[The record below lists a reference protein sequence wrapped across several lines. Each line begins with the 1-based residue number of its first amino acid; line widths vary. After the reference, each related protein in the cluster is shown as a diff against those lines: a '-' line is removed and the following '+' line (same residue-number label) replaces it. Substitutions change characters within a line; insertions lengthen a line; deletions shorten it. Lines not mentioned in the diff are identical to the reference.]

1 MKKRVIVTGA
11 SGFLGSNLALHCV
24 AEGYEVWGTY
34 LSKPFTLAGIQVRKL
49 DVCVP
54 QAIEDLMAEVKPTYV
69 FHCAAI
75 SQPDVAARDVAAT
88 RQINVQ
94 GPKLLAEAAARH
106 GAKIIFTS
114 TDLVFDGSVKF
125 VTEKDPTNPL
135 GVYAKSK
142 LDAESAILA
151 VEGSRAAVVRTVL
164 MYGWGKA
171 VGRSFAENW
180 LRSFLTSNPIRA
192 FTDQYRCPIWVGDLC
207 EAMLAIAEKDL
218 QGIFHAAGPERMNRH
233 DFARRLATEFA
244 LNPDLA
250 LPSSMLDHIFE
261 DPRPMEASLNID
273 KLKSL
278 IGFQPLG
285 VDAGLR
291 LMHDKLRA
299 QL

>member
-1 MKKRVIVTGA
+1 MEKHVIVTGA
-11 SGFLGSNLALHCV
+11 SGFLGSNLALHC
-24 AEGYEVWGTY
+24 AEQGYKVWGSY
-34 LSKPFTLAGIQVRKL
+34 LSKPFQLKGVEARKL

-54 QAIEDLMAEVKPTYV
+54 DAIESLMAEARPAYV

-75 SQPDVAARDVAAT
+75 SQPDQAAKDVAAT

-94 GPKLLAEAAARH
+94 GPKLLAEACARH
-106 GAKIIFTS
+106 GSKMIFTS

-125 VTEKDPTNPL
+125 VTEKDAPHPL

-142 LDAESAILA
+142 LDAEAAILA
-151 VEGSRAAVVRTVL
+151 LPQARAAVVRTVL

-171 VGRSFAENW
+171 TGRSFAENW

-192 FTDQYRCPIWVGDLC
+192 FTDQFRCPIWVGDLC
-207 EAMLAIAEKDL
+207 QALLGIAEKDL
-218 QGIFHAAGPERMNRH
+218 QGIFHAAGPERMSRH
-233 DFARRLATEFA
+233 EFARKLAVEFA

-250 LPSSMLDHIFE
+250 IPSSMLDHIFD

-278 IGFQPLG
+278 IGFAPLG
-285 VDAGLR
+285 VDEGLKI
-291 LMHDKLRA
+291 MHDKLRA

>member
-1 MKKRVIVTGA
+1 MNKHALVTGA
-11 SGFLGSNLALHCV
+11 SGFLGSNLALHLA
-24 AEGYEVWGTY
+24 AEGYKVWGTY
-34 LSKPFTLAGIQVRKL
+34 HTKPFTLKGIEVRKL

-54 QAIEDLMAEVKPTYV
+54 DAIEALVAEVKPAFI

-75 SQPDVAARDVAAT
+75 AQPDIAAKDVPAT

-94 GPKLLAEAAARH
+94 GSKLLAEAAARH
-106 GAKIIFTS
+106 GAKLIFTS
-114 TDLVFDGSVKF
+114 TDLVFDGTVKF
-125 VTEKDPTNPL
+125 VTEKDKTNPL

-142 LDAESAILA
+142 LDAETAILA
-151 VEGSRAAVVRTVL
+151 IPGARAAAVRTVL

-180 LRSFLTSNPIRA
+180 LRAFLTSNPIKT

-207 EAMLAIAEKDL
+207 EALLAIAEKDL
-218 QGIFHAAGPERMNRH
+218 VGVFHAAGPDRLSRH
-233 DFARRLATEFA
+233 DFARRLAVEFM

-250 LPSSMLDHIFE
+250 IPSSQLDHIFD

-273 KLKSL
+273 KLKGL
-278 IGFQPLG
+278 IGFAPLG
-285 VDAGLR
+285 VDAGLKV
-291 LMHDKLRA
+291 MHDKLRA

>member
-1 MKKRVIVTGA
+1 LKKNILVTGA
-11 SGFLGSNLALHCV
+11 SGFLGSNLALHCA
-24 AEGYEVWGTY
+24 AEGYAVWGTFH
-34 LSKPFTLAGIQVRKL
+34 SRPFTLKGIEVRKL

-54 QAIEDLMAEVKPTYV
+54 DAIEALVSEIKPAFI

-75 SQPDVAARDVAAT
+75 ANPDAAAKDVPAT

-94 GPKLLAEAAARH
+94 GSKLLADAAARH
-106 GAKIIFTS
+106 GAKLVFTS

-125 VTEKDPTNPL
+125 VTEKDRPNPL

-142 LDAESAILA
+142 LDAEQAILA
-151 VEGSRAAVVRTVL
+151 VPGARAAAVRTVL

-180 LRSFLTSNPIRA
+180 LREFLTNHPLKA

-207 EAMLAIAEKDL
+207 EALLAVAEKDL
-218 QGIFHAAGPERMNRH
+218 QGVFHAAGPERMNRY
-233 DFARRLATEFA
+233 DFARKLAVEFA

-250 LPSSMLDHIFE
+250 VPASMLDHIFD

-273 KLKSL
+273 KLKTS
-278 IGFQPLG
+278 IGFSPLG
-285 VDAGLR
+285 VDEGLK